1 MSGTISVIYEALTA
15 PVIAKVKT
23 ILSERPEPFTTG
35 AAVSNQVIAGKRRMV
50 TIVPGPGLGAFDT
63 LDDTTLRVNVYADD
77 EGDCE
82 DLAAL
87 IRAVFEATAPLGIID
102 GKPITASRVTA
113 GPVPV
118 PNDTTQF
125 QQYMVVNV
133 TRRGREFR

>member
-1 MSGTISVIYEALTA
+1 MTVIFDPITA
-15 PVIAKVKT
+15 PVIGKLKA
-23 ILSERPEPFTTG
+23 ILDARHEDFASNVS
-35 AAVSNQVIAGKRRMV
+35 VSNEVIPGQARMV
-50 TIVPGPGLGAFDT
+50 TIVAGPGIGSLDT
-63 LDDTTLRVNVYADD
+63 LDDATQRINVYADD

-87 IRAVFEATAPLGIID
+87 IRAIFEAPAPFGLID
-102 GKPITASRVTA
+102 GDPITSCRVSA

-125 QQYMVVNV
+125 QQYMVANI